1 MKKHL
6 EEGVSK
12 KRSGFTVEGPPAR
25 EGADINTKDGKL
37 VGMWVSYDI
46 NGVKKAIGEYNNGQK
61 IGKWLFWNDKTLSE
75 VDYSESRITS
85 VKNWKQDAIVNRN

>member
-37 VGMWVSYDI
+37 VGIVTS
-46 NGVKKAIGEYNNGQK
+46 GTHSPTLKKTIG
-61 IGKWLFWNDKTLSE
+61 
-75 VDYSESRITS
+75 
-85 VKNWKQDAIVNRN
+85 